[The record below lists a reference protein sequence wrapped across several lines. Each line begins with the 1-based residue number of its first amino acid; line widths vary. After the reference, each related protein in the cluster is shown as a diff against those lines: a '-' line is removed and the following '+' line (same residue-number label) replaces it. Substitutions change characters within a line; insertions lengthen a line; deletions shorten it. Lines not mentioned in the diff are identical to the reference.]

1 MNDTYDIISKIWYA
15 KKNVLAL
22 KLRQDIYSQI
32 SKYPGIHFSELSRK
46 SKIPKTTLTHHLK
59 YLEKEDI
66 IDSKNQGRYKRFFVK
81 FKLGKREK
89 EIFNLLREKI
99 PRYIIFQMFINTVC
113 SQIELS
119 KELNRQPA
127 AISFH
132 LKKLL
137 DLGLIEVAPVV
148 DGKIFLH
155 ESYIL
160 VRSRVG
166 NELIYRFTRKD
177 TFTIMYNLLI
187 AYKDS
192 LPDLDLIDDVIFA
205 AEEGLREEEY
215 LEIKSGQGAL
225 ESIFDVFN
233 ELFPIPICAWFSK
246 NQRLISLNILL
257 FFI

>member
-1 MNDTYDIISKIWYA
+1 MIS

-22 KLRQDIYSQI
+22 NLRQDIFSQI

-66 IDSKNQGRYKRFFVK
+66 IGSNEQGRYKRYFVK
-81 FKLGKREK
+81 FKIGKKEK
-89 EIFNLLREKI
+89 EIFNLLREEI

-119 KELNRQPA
+119 KELNRNPA
-127 AISFH
+127 AIAFH

-137 DLGLIEVAPVV
+137 DLGLIEVAPVE

-155 ESYIL
+155 DSYIL

-166 NELIYRFTRKD
+166 NELIYRFVRRD
-177 TFTIMYNLLI
+177 TFTIIYNILI
-187 AYKDS
+187 AYKES
-192 LPDLDLIDDVIFA
+192 IPDLDIINDVIWT
-205 AEEGLREEEY
+205 AEEGFTEEEY
-215 LEIKSGQGAL
+215 KVIKSGQDAL

>member
-1 MNDTYDIISKIWYA
+1 MISKN
-15 KKNVLAL
+15 NVLAL
-22 KLRQDIYSQI
+22 KSRQDIFSQI

-46 SKIPKTTLTHHLK
+46 SKIPKSTLTHHLK
-59 YLEKEDI
+59 YLTKEDI
-66 IDSKNQGRYKRFFVK
+66 IDSKDQGRYKRYYVK

-89 EIFNLLREKI
+89 EIINLLREKI
-99 PRYIIFQMFINTVC
+99 PRHIIFLMFVNTVC

-119 KELNRQPA
+119 KELKIQPA

-137 DLGLIEVAPVV
+137 DLGLIEVAPVI

-166 NELIYRFTRKD
+166 NELIYRFTRRD
-177 TFTIMYNLLI
+177 TFTIIYHVLI

-192 LPDLDLIDDVIFA
+192 LPDLDLIEDVIWA
-205 AEEGLREEEY
+205 AEEGLNEEEY
-215 LEIKSGQGAL
+215 LVIKSGQDYIDYL
-225 ESIFDVFN
+225 IEFFD
-233 ELFPIPICAWFSK
+233 ELFPIPICA
-246 NQRLISLNILL
+246 
-257 FFI
+257 